1 MPLNDSEIPRVFLHT
16 GDAYIGV
23 KPTIVSTVLGSCVAI
38 SMYSRRTQQ
47 GVICHAFLP
56 YRSEIKKES
65 YSSIQ
70 ICRYVDTAVDHLLKC
85 MLRLGVSK
93 KEIEVKLFG
102 GATGLTT
109 SQVRPPSALGI
120 GNRNV
125 TAALKCLEDNGLY
138 PSKMDVGGNVGR
150 KLLFATHSGDIW
162 MKRLEKQMFRPDKND
177 ISVPRKS

>member
-1 MPLNDSEIPRVFLHT
+1 MPLNDSDIPHVFLHT

-38 SMYSRRTQQ
+38 SMYSRRTKQ

-56 YRSEIKKES
+56 YRAEIKTGNES
-65 YSSIQ
+65 MIQ

-85 MLRLGVSK
+85 MLRLGVRQN
-93 KEIEVKLFG
+93 ELEVKLFG

-109 SQVRPPSALGI
+109 AQVRPPSALGI

-125 TAALKCLEDNGLY
+125 AAALECLEARGLS
-138 PSKMDVGGNVGR
+138 PCRMDVGGNVGR
-150 KLLFATHSGDIW
+150 KILFATHSGDIW
-162 MKRLEKQMFRPDKND
+162 LKRLEKNVHPK
-177 ISVPRKS
+177 SSGTRKRFSG

>member
-1 MPLNDSEIPRVFLHT
+1 MPLKDSEIPRVFLHT

-38 SMYSRRTQQ
+38 SMFSPRTHQ
-47 GVICHAFLP
+47 GIICHAFLP
-56 YRSEIKKES
+56 FRSEAKCENDR
-65 YSSIQ
+65 SIQ

-85 MLRLGVSK
+85 MLRLGVK
-93 KEIEVKLFG
+93 KNELEVKLFG

-109 SQVRPPSALGI
+109 NQVRPPSALGI

-125 TAALKCLEDNGLY
+125 SAALDCLEMHGLH
-138 PSKMDVGGNVGR
+138 PCRMDVGGNVGR

-162 MKRLEKQMFRPDKND
+162 MKRLEKQMFQTK
-177 ISVPRKS
+177 